1 MDTNI
6 EKLKEDNNEEGY
18 FSGASKKRAKNSYP
32 TSVKV
37 MACITILSCLVT
49 CFLLYKCF
57 ISKKFSSFKE
67 LAETRFSL
75 RTFTQQPVEQEK
87 IDDLLRVVQVAPTAE
102 NRQPQKIYIITKEE
116 DRKKIKTVTK
126 YHFNAPLFF
135 LVCVDKNTVWKHP
148 TEEVYSTDIDGGIV
162 ITHITLEAQDLGL
175 GSTIVRTFDT
185 QKMKE
190 LFGIPENM
198 HPIALLPIGYPRK
211 GVKIV
216 PSVHYDRKDIKEF
229 AEYL

>member
-6 EKLKEDNNEEGY
+6 EQLKEDNNEEGY

-67 LAETRFSL
+67 LAESRFSL

-116 DRKKIKTVTK
+116 DRKKIKEATK

-135 LVCVDKNTVWKHP
+135 LVCVDKNIAWKHP
-148 TEEVYSTDIDGGIV
+148 TEEVYSTDIDGAIA
-162 ITHITLEAQDLGL
+162 ITHITLEACDLGL
-175 GSTIVRTFDT
+175 GSTIVRSFDT

-198 HPIALLPIGYPRK
+198 VPIALLPIGYPRK
-211 GVKIV
+211 GVKII
-216 PSVHYDRKDIKEF
+216 PAVHYDRKDIKEF